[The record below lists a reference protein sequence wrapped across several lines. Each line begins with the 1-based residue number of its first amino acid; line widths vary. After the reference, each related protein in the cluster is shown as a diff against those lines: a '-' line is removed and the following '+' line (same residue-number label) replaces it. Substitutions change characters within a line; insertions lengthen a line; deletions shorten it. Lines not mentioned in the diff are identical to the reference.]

1 MAFGDFNRINTNV
14 QSLDSRFSLDRINKE
29 LGITQLQLSTGLRI
43 NKAEDDAAGFSISAK
58 LSSRIAGLEQALA
71 NTGDAKSVLDI
82 AEASLNSVLD
92 VLTTLKT
99 KATQAANDTY
109 GTDERQFIQDQI
121 DSLVGELDSLVAQTV
136 FQGNSILLG
145 TYNATFQVG
154 ERTADTINVQLTS
167 GNTFVPANVSFQSDG
182 LGVDALLVGSFASA
196 QAAMASIDYAINLL
210 AGAVNQLGIYQTQL
224 SIREEILT
232 QAVTSNSS
240 ARSRIRDA
248 DFAKVQSEAVKLQI
262 LQQTAI
268 ASLAQANAAPQAVLG
283 FLSR

>member
-14 QSLDSRFSLDRINKE
+14 QSLESRFSLDRINKQ
-29 LGITQLQLSTGLRI
+29 LGITQLQLSTGFRI

-82 AEASLNSVLD
+82 AEASMNSVLD
-92 VLTTLKT
+92 ILTTLKT

-109 GTDERQFIQDQI
+109 GVDERDFIQAQV
-121 DSLVGELDSLVAQTV
+121 DSLVSELDSLVTQTV
-136 FQGNSILLG
+136 FQGRNILLG
-145 TYNATFQVG
+145 TYDATFQVG

-167 GNTFVPANVSFQSDG
+167 GNANGVASFTASG
-182 LGVDALLVGSFASA
+182 LGIAGVDVTSFLAAQSA
-196 QAAMASIDYAINLL
+196 MISIDVAINLL

-232 QAVTSNSS
+232 QAVNSNSS

-248 DFAKVQSEAVKLQI
+248 DFAKTQSEAVKLQI

>member
-14 QSLDSRFSLDRINKE
+14 QTLESRFSLDKINKE
-29 LGITQLQLSTGLRI
+29 LGITQLRLSTGFRI
-43 NKAEDDAAGFSISAK
+43 NRAEDDAAGFSISAK
-58 LSSRIAGLEQALA
+58 LSSRIAGLEQGLS

-82 AEASLNSVLD
+82 AESSLNSMLD
-92 VLTTLKT
+92 ILTTLKT

-109 GTDERQFIQDQI
+109 GVDERQFIQDQI
-121 DSLVGELDSLVAQTV
+121 DSLVNELNSLVTTTV
-136 FQGNSILLG
+136 YQGRSLLGG

-154 ERTADTINVQLTS
+154 ERGADVINVQLTS
-167 GNTFVPANVSFQSDG
+167 GGADAGFTASG
-182 LGVDALLVGSFASA
+182 LEIDALDVSSFASA
-196 QAAMASIDYAINLL
+196 QLAMVSIDSAIDYI
-210 AGAVNQLGIYQTQL
+210 AGAVNNLGIYQTQL

-232 QAVTSNSS
+232 QAINSNSS

-248 DFAKVQSEAVKLQI
+248 DFAKEQSEVLKLQI

-283 FLSR
+283 FISA